1 MVDKLTGKLDSLVL
15 SATEVQTLTNWPD
28 EMVED
33 YLNIIRNLALIA
45 QIVDENDLEIITNIQ
60 KLQQQIEVDNSFMNR
75 LNAIAKA
82 FKKKQS
88 EHEQQ
93 LSTINSRIS
102 SVCSVVKNQNDSM
115 SIIMQMLNSQS
126 AEISKLYAE
135 NSKRDKEINKNR
147 QILMG

>member
-60 KLQQQIEVDNSFMNR
+60 KLQQQIEVDSSFMNR

-88 EHEQQ
+88 EHEQE
-93 LSTINSRIS
+93 LSTINGRIS
-102 SVCSVVKNQNDSM
+102 SVCSVVKKQTESM
-115 SIIMQMLNSQS
+115 SIIMQMLNNQS

-135 NSKRDKEINKNR
+135 NSKREKEINKNK